1 MDFDLPLLAL
11 ERLMKAKGAER
22 VSEDAKEELKKILE
36 QYLYDLSQKASKIAV
51 HAGRKTITAG
61 DLLIARE

>member
-1 MDFDLPLLAL
+1 MSGLPLLAM
-11 ERLMKAKGAER
+11 ENLMKDKGAER

-36 QYLYDLSQKASKIAV
+36 AYLYELSMKASKIAS
-51 HAGRKTITAG
+51 HSGRKTINEG

>member
-1 MDFDLPLLAL
+1 MAKLPLLAL

-36 QYLYDLSQKASKIAV
+36 HYLYELSLKASKISS
-51 HAGRKTITAG
+51 HSGRKTINGG
-61 DLLIARE
+61 DLLIGRE